1 MPTARPSIRASM
13 GEMELM
19 SITLV
24 SANVPPT
31 PTATPISAM
40 TRGSPAA
47 MRVPSMRTRTRAAT
61 ATPTISATPK
71 ISETSSVISLLA

>member
-1 MPTARPSIRASM
+1 M

-31 PTATPISAM
+31 PTATPINAIKSG
-40 TRGSPAA
+40 RPAA
-47 MRVPSMRTRTRAAT
+47 ISVPSIRIRTRAAT
-61 ATPTISATPK
+61 ATPTISAMPK